1 MIMLSQDDSNEVKKI
16 LHLFKQYLTENTNKE
31 QYVIKNVK
39 KCDIPS
45 TLAEEFAKGSKYINH
60 FKTDGKIQY
69 SSFGFE
75 REETYCIIFE
85 RNKADN

>member
-1 MIMLSQDDSNEVKKI
+1 MIMLSQDDSNEVKEI
-16 LHLFKQYLTENTNKE
+16 LHLFKQYLTEHTNKE

-45 TLAEEFAKGSKYINH
+45 ILAEEFAKGSKYIDH
-60 FKTDGKIQY
+60 FKTDGKIQCC
-69 SSFGFE
+69 SFGFE